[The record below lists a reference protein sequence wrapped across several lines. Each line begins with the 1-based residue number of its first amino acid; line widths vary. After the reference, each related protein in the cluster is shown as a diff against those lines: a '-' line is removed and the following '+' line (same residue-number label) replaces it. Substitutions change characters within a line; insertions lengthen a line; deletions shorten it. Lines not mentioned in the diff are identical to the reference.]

1 MLVRSFMKRLPYRI
15 FVLVL
20 SLILLDRP
28 CKAGTPDTQP
38 TAGPEVNV
46 LAMGD
51 WGSNS
56 ANQRAVAD
64 RLAQYAQERRP
75 PIDAML
81 LAGDNFYIKL
91 SSTKDP
97 LWQTLFEQMYDPARL
112 NFPFYATFGNHDY
125 REQETDI
132 ELAYA
137 RENPKSR
144 WRMPARYYRLDW
156 PSSVKPLV
164 SALMLDSNR
173 DSMSPVEWRQEL
185 DWIRA
190 ELAKPRPT
198 WLVAC
203 AHHPLYSNGDHGD
216 VGPLQ
221 KDWGAMF
228 DEARLDLF
236 IAGHDHDLQHL
247 ELPGHAPSFLLVGGG
262 GATTRPMRV
271 DRRGPFSTSGYGFA
285 HVNFTPQQMTARI
298 VRVDGQVVHEFIR
311 DAGIGRMT
319 VRQSLPSDPAIPR
332 TPGSVSRGGAE
343 TPTTKPVKPSSD

>member
-1 MLVRSFMKRLPYRI
+1 MKRALYTTMA
-15 FVLVL
+15 
-20 SLILLDRP
+20 LILPLALIGQLV
-28 CKAGTPDTQP
+28 KAGSPDAQP
-38 TAGPEVNV
+38 TEPQVNL

-51 WGSNS
+51 WGLNS
-56 ANQRAVAD
+56 PNQRAVAE
-64 RLAQYAQERRP
+64 RLAQYAHDQRP

-81 LAGDNFYIKL
+81 LAGDNFYIRL

-97 LWQTLFEQMYDPARL
+97 LWQTLFEQMYDAERL
-112 NFPFYATFGNHDY
+112 NFPFYAAFGNHDY

-144 WRMPARYYRLDW
+144 WRMPARYYRLDF
-156 PSSVKPLV
+156 PSGVEKPLV

-173 DSMSPVEWRQEL
+173 DFMSPVEWQQQL
-185 DWIRA
+185 AWIRA

-198 WLVAC
+198 WLIAC
-203 AHHPLYSNGDHGD
+203 AHHPLFSNGDHGD
-216 VGPLQ
+216 IGPLQ
-221 KDWGAMF
+221 KDWGTMF
-228 DEARLDLF
+228 DQAKLDLF

-285 HVNFTPQQMTARI
+285 HVNFTPQRLTARI
-298 VRVDGQVVHEFIR
+298 VRVDGQVVHEFTR
-311 DAGIGRMT
+311 DAGSGAVT
-319 VRQSLPSDPAIPR
+319 VTQSLPSDVAKPR

-343 TPTTKPVKPSSD
+343 TATTKPAASGD